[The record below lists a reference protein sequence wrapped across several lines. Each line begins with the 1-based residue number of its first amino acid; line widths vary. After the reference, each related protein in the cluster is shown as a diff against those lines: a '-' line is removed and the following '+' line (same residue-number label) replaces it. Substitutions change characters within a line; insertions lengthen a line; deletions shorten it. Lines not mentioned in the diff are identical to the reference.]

1 MSSTNVFGKP
11 ITAAEYPEREARASA
26 AYGQI
31 DADEKKT
38 QVKDYVRKLKE
49 SYGDGVSVLAMV
61 YNATGESI
69 HFSTSKDWYGKLY
82 TDGGSSYPK
91 IIQNGQWGG
100 FLHIKSP
107 VVATGSEAAVVYR
120 AKPNAAGDGADVVV
134 AWDDS
139 WAPGSNNRV
148 YTEIGEAGKFA
159 DSAWDEIKKKIG
171 SKSGSESSFGMG
183 LYSTVSIAQDSSPFF
198 EAVLASS

>member
-148 YTEIGEAGKFA
+148 YTEIGGGEVCGFGVGRDKEEDRFEVGFGEQLRDGALLHRFHCAGQ
-159 DSAWDEIKKKIG
+159 
-171 SKSGSESSFGMG
+171 
-183 LYSTVSIAQDSSPFF
+183 LP
-198 EAVLASS
+198 LL